1 VSGWQPGQAPRRAAE
16 RPPAIPP
23 QFRHLPSQREYPPR
37 GYPPA
42 PWEEPHRQP
51 PEPPRRRGPHRGLVA
66 LAWGSATLLAFV
78 ALVLAL
84 RSHPGSG
91 SAAATASAHAV
102 PKAKASRHAAVKPAP
117 SPSCTLTTSFD
128 YIVRT
133 VAPGTPTFAEEIGN
147 VDYADCT
154 GSLADFAATAGQ
166 GHGECTTIALASA
179 NAGYNVN
186 DTPAPSLKGVL
197 ESAGPGCRK
206 ATARPRPRRPAA
218 SRGTRPSPTAS
229 PGARTPTT
237 TPTPTLTPSRLRP
250 TTSPRACPSILCP
263 SGQPTPQPSTDPFIW

>member
-1 VSGWQPGQAPRRAAE
+1 VSGWQPGQPPRRAAE
-16 RPPAIPP
+16 RPPAVPP

-37 GYPPA
+37 AYPPA
-42 PWEEPHRQP
+42 PSEEPHRQP
-51 PEPPRRRGPHRGLVA
+51 PGPPRRRGPHRGLVV

-102 PKAKASRHAAVKPAP
+102 PKAKVSRHVAVKPTL

-128 YIVRT
+128 YIERAVS
-133 VAPGTPTFAEEIGN
+133 PGTPTFAEEIGN
-147 VDYADCT
+147 VDYTNCA

-186 DTPAPSLKGVL
+186 DTPAPPLRGVL

-206 ATARPRPRRPAA
+206 ATARPRPRRSAA
-218 SRGTRPSPTAS
+218 SRGNHPSPTAS
-229 PGARTPTT
+229 AGDQTPTT
-237 TPTPTLTPSRLRP
+237 TPTPAPSRPQP

-263 SGQPTPQPSTDPFIW
+263 SEQPTPEPSTGSIFW